1 MVDFHLRGTGYMKY
15 AIYAL
20 VAAAAFGYFFFTD
33 EKPKTDLS
41 QVLNRS
47 VIAMERYDQYLKDNN
62 VQKATDE
69 HLKQLNGFMQK
80 VMNADPRFHSGMI
93 ATSLGSDAKITGVDD
108 ANGNGQAEADEKKLF
123 TVEID
128 SANNRL
134 IATDESGA
142 GTYRGFS
149 GTGFLAGALIGAML
163 SRQRSAGVQ
172 PGSFNNRK
180 LASPTTY
187 SQARSRARSGG
198 LRGGK

>member
-1 MVDFHLRGTGYMKY
+1 MKY
-15 AIYAL
+15 IMYAL
-20 VAAAAFGYFFFTD
+20 IGAAALGYFFFTD

-47 VIAMERYDQYLKDNN
+47 VIAMERYEKYLKDNKIE
-62 VQKATDE
+62 KATDQ
-69 HLKQLNGFMQK
+69 HLEQLNGFMQK
-80 VMNADPRFHSGMI
+80 VMNADPKFHDGLI
-93 ATSLGSDAKITGVDD
+93 ATSLGKDAKIAGVND
-108 ANGNGQAEADEKKLF
+108 ANQNGQVDTDEKKLF
-123 TVEID
+123 TLEID
-128 SANNRL
+128 SANNRV
-134 IATDESGA
+134 IATDDSGA

-149 GTGFLAGALIGAML
+149 GSGFLAGALIGAML

-180 LASPTTY
+180 LTTPTAY